1 MLLSCRDVI
10 VVQVNSQPP
19 IIMRFRYD
27 TEHMSQTAT
36 ASRTLDAF
44 HPTVKDWFV
53 GRFGGPTFAQEDGWP
68 AIRSGEDCL
77 IAAPT
82 GSGKTLTAFLAGIDE
97 LIREGEASGGEL
109 PDEVRILYISPLK
122 ALSNDIRRNL
132 EEPLTEIRQLADERG
147 VALPRIRMGLR
158 TGDTTQ
164 AERRAIIKR
173 PPHILITTPES
184 LYLMLTARQSREIL
198 RTVRTVILDEIHAVV
213 RDKRGSHLALTLAR
227 LDHVA
232 ERRPTRI
239 GLSATQ
245 KPMTEIAAFLTGLD
259 SSAQPLPCRI
269 LDLGHRRELTLW
281 LETTDVPLQ
290 SLATHEHWASVYD
303 RLAELILQHRTT
315 LIFVNRRS
323 LAERVAHELGSRVGK
338 EHVSGHHGSLSKER
352 RHVMEQRLKSGDL
365 KAVVATASL
374 ELGIDIGSV
383 DLVCQ
388 IGSPRRIATFLQ
400 RVGRSGHA
408 LGRIPHG
415 ALIPTSLDELIEC
428 AAMVRAVERG
438 DLDRICQPQAPTE
451 VLAQQIVAEAA
462 SEEDWGEDDLYQL
475 MRRAAP
481 YAALERAVY
490 DDILDMLATGV
501 GEGGGRSQPLL
512 HRDRI
517 NGRVRPRRA
526 ARMTAILNGG
536 TIPETG
542 DYRVIKEPEGAF
554 IGTVNED
561 FAIETAS
568 GDIFLLGS
576 TSWRIRRVE
585 NKGIV
590 RVEDAHGAPPT
601 IPFWLGEAPGRSR
614 ELSTAVGELRRD
626 IARLADDV
634 ESAVNLLQRECRM
647 TSVAAEQVVEY
658 LGEAQDALQVM
669 PSDTDV
675 VFERFFDEAGG
686 QQLVV
691 HAPFGSGVN
700 RAWGLAL
707 RKRFCVRFDFEL
719 QAAANEEGVILSLGP
734 SQSFPL
740 EEAFDYLKANNAEQS
755 LRQAVLYAPFWNT
768 RWRWAATRALAVPR
782 RRGGREVPPYLQ
794 RMIADDLLAAV
805 FPAQVG
811 CQENLAGPL
820 EVPDHPLI
828 AQTMDDCLHEA
839 VDTDGLI
846 EVLQRIERGEIHLH
860 ARDTTT
866 PSGMAQ
872 SIINVNPFGFLDDAP
887 LEERRTR
894 AVMTRRTLP
903 NEQRDLGK
911 LDLDAIVRVQEEAF
925 PPIRSVDELHE
936 LLMSVIALRVDQLA
950 AISPVLT
957 ESDVHARL
965 AELRGQGRAASAS
978 GPGGNIWFAAEQ
990 LESIRLLFPDH
1001 AVDPTFTAPE
1011 SALILPTDREDA
1023 RLRLVRGHL
1032 EISGPITADQLSQRC
1047 GLQAQDATYGLAQ
1060 LEAYGEIMRGQF
1072 TPTLTPDDAEEYCDR
1087 RLLARIHRYTIA
1099 RLRAE
1104 IEPVT
1109 VQHYLRFLLRWQ
1121 HLTTDTRLSGKAGVR
1136 AVIEQLQGF
1145 EAPAA
1150 AWERDLIAPRVSDY
1164 REAWLDE
1171 LCLAGDIA
1179 WARLTPRSARRAP
1192 TKTTPI
1198 ALALRRDFRSLLGAV
1213 RRPAPIPAARGRSA
1227 PELPPDVAEHVI
1239 AEGGAASQILRL
1251 LNDRGALFFD
1261 ELVDGTRRIATD
1273 VEGGLRELVA
1283 SGLAHADGF
1292 QGLRQLIRPNRKSRR
1307 PRYGGGG
1314 VFIGEGPAG
1323 RWAALPAV
1331 VDGSSD
1337 PMQADEVAERI
1348 ARILLQRYG
1357 VVSRELATRES
1368 LTLQWRDVLR
1378 ALRRLEARGDI
1389 RGGRFIQGLLG
1400 EQFALPAAIDQLR
1413 AMRRRATS
1421 GEQVSIATS
1430 DPCNLLGILLPG
1442 QKAPSRLGAKLTLV
1456 DGVPLEPTETAA
1468 LAAAD

>member
-1 MLLSCRDVI
+1 
-10 VVQVNSQPP
+10 
-19 IIMRFRYD
+19 
-27 TEHMSQTAT
+27 MSQTAVQP
-36 ASRTLDAF
+36 SVLDHF
-44 HPTVKDWFV
+44 HPLVRDWFV
-53 GRFGGPTFAQEDGWP
+53 GRFGAPTFAQEDGWP
-68 AIRSGEDCL
+68 AIRTGEDCL

-97 LIREGEASGGEL
+97 LIREGDTGEL

-132 EEPLTEIRQLADERG
+132 EEPLTEIRQLANERG
-147 VALPRIRMGLR
+147 VELPRIRMGLR

-164 AERRAIIKR
+164 AERQAIVKR
-173 PPHILITTPES
+173 PPQILITTPES
-184 LYLMLTARQSREIL
+184 LYLMLTAKRSREIL

-213 RDKRGSHLALTLAR
+213 RDKRGSHLSLTLAR

-232 ERRPTRI
+232 EQRPTRI

-245 KPMTEIAAFLTGLD
+245 KPMEEIAAFLTGLD
-259 SSAQPLPCRI
+259 LAGKPLPCRI
-269 LDLGHRRELTLW
+269 LDLGHRRELKLW
-281 LETTDVPLQ
+281 IETTDAPLQ
-290 SLATHEHWASVYD
+290 ALATHDHWGAVYD

-323 LAERVAHELGSRVGK
+323 LAERVAHELGIRVGK

-388 IGSPRRIATFLQ
+388 VGSPRRIATFLQ

-408 LGRIPHG
+408 LGLVPHG
-415 ALIPTSLDELIEC
+415 ALFPTALDELVEC

-438 DLDRICQPQAPTE
+438 DLDRICQPKAPIE
-451 VLAQQIVAEAA
+451 ILAQQIVAESAA
-462 SEEDWGEDDLYQL
+462 EEEWREDELYRL
-475 MRRAAP
+475 MTRAAP
-481 YAALERAVY
+481 YAELERSAFDETVE
-490 DDILDMLATGV
+490 MLATGI
-501 GEGGGRSQPLL
+501 GEAGGRSQPLV

-517 NGRVRPRRA
+517 NGVVRPRRA

-561 FAIETAS
+561 FAIETAA

-601 IPFWLGEAPGRSR
+601 IPFWLGEAPGRSM
-614 ELSTAVGELRRD
+614 ELSAAVGELRRD
-626 IARLADDV
+626 VGRMADDA
-634 ESAVNLLQRECRM
+634 EGAVRTLQRECHM
-647 TSVAAEQVVEY
+647 QAIAAEQIVEY
-658 LGEAQDALQVM
+658 LSETQDSLQVM

-719 QAAANEEGVILSLGP
+719 QAAANEEGILLSLGP
-734 SQSFPL
+734 TQSFPL
-740 EEAFDYLKANNAEQS
+740 EEAFEYLKADNAEQS

-782 RRGGREVPPYLQ
+782 RRAGKEVPPYLQ

-811 CQENLAGPL
+811 CQENLAGLL

-839 VDTDGLI
+839 VDTDALI
-846 EVLQRIERGEIHLH
+846 GVLERIERGEVRLH
-860 ARDTTT
+860 ARDTVT
-866 PSGMAQ
+866 PSAMAQ
-872 SIINVNPFGFLDDAP
+872 SIININPFGFLDDAP
-887 LEERRTR
+887 LEERRAR

-903 NEQRDLGK
+903 NEERDLGK
-911 LDLDAIVRVQEEAF
+911 LDIDAIERVQDEAF
-925 PPIRSVDELHE
+925 PPIRDADELHE
-936 LLMSVIALRVDQLA
+936 LLHSVVAWRESARALWREGALPALDPA
-950 AISPVLT
+950 M
-957 ESDVHARL
+957 L
-965 AELRGQGRAASAS
+965 AELRESGRAARATRPDDAD
-978 GPGGNIWFAAEQ
+978 GAVWFAAEH
-990 LESIRLLFPDH
+990 LESIRQLFPDH
-1001 AVDPTFTAPE
+1001 AVEPGFSVPE
-1011 SALILPTDREDA
+1011 SALALPDDREDA
-1023 RLRLVRGHL
+1023 RLKLVRGHL
-1032 EISGPITADQLSQRC
+1032 EISGPITPEQLSARC
-1047 GLQAQDATYGLAQ
+1047 GLAASDCGYGLAQ
-1060 LEAYGEIMRGQF
+1060 LEAYGEVMRGHF
-1072 TPTLTPDDAEEYCDR
+1072 TPTLAEADEEEYCDR

-1121 HLTTDTRLSGKAGVR
+1121 HLTPDNRLSGKAGVR
-1136 AVIEQLQGF
+1136 AVVEQLQGF

-1150 AWERDLIAPRVSDY
+1150 SWERDLIAARVSDY

-1179 WARLTPRSARRAP
+1179 WARLTTRSARRAP
-1192 TKTTPI
+1192 TKTTPV
-1198 ALALRRDFRSLLGAV
+1198 ALTLRRDFRSLLAAV
-1213 RRPAPIPAARGRSA
+1213 RRPAPIAAARGRSA
-1227 PELPPDVAEHVI
+1227 PEPQPDAAEQLH
-1239 AEGGAASQILRL
+1239 ADGGAASQILRM
-1251 LNDRGALFFD
+1251 LNERGALFFD

-1273 VEGGLRELVA
+1273 VESGLRELVA

-1292 QGLRQLIRPNRKSRR
+1292 QGLRQLIRPNRRSRR

-1323 RWAALPAV
+1323 RWAALPPSMPATT
-1331 VDGSSD
+1331 D
-1337 PMQADEVAERI
+1337 PEEADELAERI
-1348 ARILLQRYG
+1348 ARILLHRYG

-1368 LTLQWRDVLR
+1368 LTIQWRDILR
-1378 ALRRLEARGDI
+1378 ALRRLEARGEI
-1389 RGGRFIQGLLG
+1389 RGGRFIQGLIG
-1400 EQFALPAAIDQLR
+1400 EQFALPEAIDRLR
-1413 AMRRRATS
+1413 AVRRSAET
-1421 GEQVSIATS
+1421 GERVTIATS
-1430 DPCNLLGILLPG
+1430 DPCNLVGILLPG
-1442 QKAPSRLGAKLTLV
+1442 QKVPSRLGAKLTLI
-1456 DGVPLEPTETAA
+1456 DGVPEEEA
-1468 LAAAD
+1468 LLGAVAAD

>member
-1 MLLSCRDVI
+1 
-10 VVQVNSQPP
+10 
-19 IIMRFRYD
+19 
-27 TEHMSQTAT
+27 MSQTAVQP
-36 ASRTLDAF
+36 SVLDHF
-44 HPTVKDWFV
+44 HPLVRDWFV
-53 GRFGGPTFAQEDGWP
+53 GRFGAPTFAQEDGWP
-68 AIRSGEDCL
+68 AIRTGEDCL

-97 LIREGEASGGEL
+97 LIREGDSMTDGGEL
-109 PDEVRILYISPLK
+109 PDEVRILYVSPLK

-132 EEPLTEIRQLADERG
+132 EEPLTEIRQLAQERG
-147 VALPRIRMGLR
+147 VELPRIRMGLR

-164 AERRAIIKR
+164 AERQAIVKR
-173 PPHILITTPES
+173 PPQILITTPES
-184 LYLMLTARQSREIL
+184 LYLMLTAKRSREIL

-213 RDKRGSHLALTLAR
+213 RDKRGSHLSLTLAR

-232 ERRPTRI
+232 DRRPTRI

-245 KPMTEIAAFLTGLD
+245 KPMEEIAAFLTGLD
-259 SSAQPLPCRI
+259 LAGKPLPCRI
-269 LDLGHRRELTLW
+269 LDLGHRRELKLW
-281 LETTDVPLQ
+281 IETTDAPLQ
-290 SLATHEHWASVYD
+290 ALATHDHWGAVYD

-323 LAERVAHELGSRVGK
+323 LAERVAHELGIRVGK

-352 RHVMEQRLKSGDL
+352 RHVMEQRLKAGDL

-388 IGSPRRIATFLQ
+388 VGSPRRIATFLQ

-408 LGRIPHG
+408 LGLVPHG
-415 ALIPTSLDELIEC
+415 ALFPTALDELVEC

-438 DLDRICQPQAPTE
+438 DLDRICQPKAPIE
-451 VLAQQIVAEAA
+451 ILAQQIVAESAA
-462 SEEDWGEDDLYQL
+462 EEEWREDELFRL
-475 MRRAAP
+475 MKRAAP
-481 YAALERAVY
+481 YAELERSAFDETVE
-490 DDILDMLATGV
+490 MLATGI
-501 GEGGGRSQPLL
+501 GEAGGRSQPLV

-517 NGRVRPRRA
+517 NGVVRPRRA

-561 FAIETAS
+561 FAIETAA

-601 IPFWLGEAPGRSR
+601 IPFWLGEAPGRSM
-614 ELSTAVGELRRD
+614 ELSAAVGELRRD
-626 IARLADDV
+626 VGRVADDV
-634 ESAVNLLQRECRM
+634 EGAVRTLQRECHM
-647 TSVAAEQVVEY
+647 QAIAAEQIVEY
-658 LGEAQDALQVM
+658 LSETQDSLQVM

-719 QAAANEEGVILSLGP
+719 QAAANEEGILLSLGP
-734 SQSFPL
+734 TQSFPL
-740 EEAFDYLKANNAEQS
+740 EEAFEYLKADNAEQS

-782 RRGGREVPPYLQ
+782 RRAGKEVPPYLQ

-828 AQTMDDCLHEA
+828 AQTMDDCLREA
-839 VDTDGLI
+839 VDTDALI
-846 EVLQRIERGEIHLH
+846 GVLERIERGEVRLH
-860 ARDTTT
+860 ARDTVT
-866 PSGMAQ
+866 PSAMAQ
-872 SIINVNPFGFLDDAP
+872 SIININPFGFLDDAP
-887 LEERRTR
+887 LEERRAR

-911 LDLDAIVRVQEEAF
+911 LDIDAIERVQDEAF
-925 PPIRSVDELHE
+925 PPIRDADELHE
-936 LLMSVIALRVDQLA
+936 LLHSVVAWRESARALWREGALPALDPA
-950 AISPVLT
+950 M
-957 ESDVHARL
+957 L
-965 AELRGQGRAASAS
+965 AELRESGRAARATRPDDAD
-978 GPGGNIWFAAEQ
+978 GAVWFAAEH
-990 LESIRLLFPDH
+990 LESIRQLFPDH
-1001 AVDPTFTAPE
+1001 AVEPGFSVPE
-1011 SALILPTDREDA
+1011 SALALPDDREDA
-1023 RLRLVRGHL
+1023 RLKLVRGHL
-1032 EISGPITADQLSQRC
+1032 EISGPITPEQLSARC
-1047 GLQAQDATYGLAQ
+1047 GLAASDCGYGLTQ
-1060 LEAYGEIMRGQF
+1060 LEAYGEVMRGHF
-1072 TPTLTPDDAEEYCDR
+1072 TPTLAEADEEEYCDR

-1121 HLTTDTRLSGKAGVR
+1121 HLTPDNRLSGKAGVR
-1136 AVIEQLQGF
+1136 AVVEQLQGF

-1150 AWERDLIAPRVSDY
+1150 SWERDLIAARVSDY

-1179 WARLTPRSARRAP
+1179 WARLTTRSARRAP
-1192 TKTTPI
+1192 TKTTPV
-1198 ALALRRDFRSLLGAV
+1198 ALTLRRDFRSLLAAV

-1227 PELPPDVAEHVI
+1227 PEPQPDVAEQMH
-1239 AEGGAASQILRL
+1239 ADGGAASQILRM
-1251 LNDRGALFFD
+1251 LNERGALFFD

-1273 VEGGLRELVA
+1273 VESGLRELVA

-1292 QGLRQLIRPNRKSRR
+1292 QGLRQLIRPNRRSRR

-1323 RWAALPAV
+1323 RWAALPPSIPATT
-1331 VDGSSD
+1331 D
-1337 PMQADEVAERI
+1337 PEEADELAERI
-1348 ARILLQRYG
+1348 ARILLHRYG

-1368 LTLQWRDVLR
+1368 LTIQWRDILR
-1378 ALRRLEARGDI
+1378 ALRRLEARGEI
-1389 RGGRFIQGLLG
+1389 RGGRFIQGLIG
-1400 EQFALPAAIDQLR
+1400 EQFALPEAIDRLR
-1413 AMRRRATS
+1413 AVRRSAET
-1421 GEQVSIATS
+1421 GERVTIATS
-1430 DPCNLLGILLPG
+1430 DPCNLVGILLPG
-1442 QKAPSRLGAKLTLV
+1442 QKVPSRLGSKLTLI
-1456 DGVPLEPTETAA
+1456 DGVPEEEA
-1468 LAAAD
+1468 LLGAVAAD

>member
-1 MLLSCRDVI
+1 
-10 VVQVNSQPP
+10 
-19 IIMRFRYD
+19 
-27 TEHMSQTAT
+27 MSQSAVQ
-36 ASRTLDAF
+36 SSVLDDF
-44 HPTVKDWFV
+44 HPLVRDWFV
-53 GRFGGPTFAQEDGWP
+53 DRFGAPTFAQEDGWP
-68 AIRSGEDCL
+68 AIRTGEDCL

-97 LIREGEASGGEL
+97 LIREGEDSEL
-109 PDEVRILYISPLK
+109 PDEVRILYVSPLK

-132 EEPLTEIRQLADERG
+132 EEPLTEIRQLAQERG
-147 VALPRIRMGLR
+147 VELPRIRMGLR

-164 AERRAIIKR
+164 AERQAIVKR
-173 PPHILITTPES
+173 PPQILITTPES
-184 LYLMLTARQSREIL
+184 LYLMLTAKRSREIL

-213 RDKRGSHLALTLAR
+213 RDKRGSHLSLTLAR

-232 ERRPTRI
+232 EQRPTRI

-245 KPMTEIAAFLTGLD
+245 KPMDEIAAFLTGLD
-259 SSAQPLPCRI
+259 LAGKPLPCRI
-269 LDLGHRRELTLW
+269 LDLGHRRELKLW
-281 LETTDVPLQ
+281 IETTDAPLQ
-290 SLATHEHWASVYD
+290 ALATHDHWGAVYD

-323 LAERVAHELGSRVGK
+323 LAERVAHELGIRVGK

-352 RHVMEQRLKSGDL
+352 RHVMEQRLKAGDL

-388 IGSPRRIATFLQ
+388 VGSPRRIATFLQ

-408 LGRIPHG
+408 LGLVPHG
-415 ALIPTSLDELIEC
+415 ALFPTALDELVEC

-438 DLDRICQPQAPTE
+438 DLDRIRQPNAPIE
-451 VLAQQIVAEAA
+451 ILAQQIVAEAA
-462 SEEDWGEDDLYQL
+462 SAEEWREDELFRL
-475 MRRAAP
+475 MKRAAP
-481 YAALERAVY
+481 YAELERSAFDETVE
-490 DDILDMLATGV
+490 MLATGI
-501 GEGGGRSQPLL
+501 GEAGGRSQPLV

-517 NGRVRPRRA
+517 NGVVRPRRA

-561 FAIETAS
+561 FAIETAA

-601 IPFWLGEAPGRSR
+601 IPFWLGEAPGRSM
-614 ELSTAVGELRRD
+614 ELSAAVGELRRD
-626 IARLADDV
+626 VGRMADDV
-634 ESAVNLLQRECRM
+634 EGAVRTLQRECHM
-647 TSVAAEQVVEY
+647 QAIAAEQIVEY
-658 LGEAQDALQVM
+658 LSETQDSLQVM

-719 QAAANEEGVILSLGP
+719 QAAANEEGILLSLGP
-734 SQSFPL
+734 TQSFPL
-740 EEAFDYLKANNAEQS
+740 EEAFEYLKADNAEQS

-782 RRGGREVPPYLQ
+782 RRAGKEVPPYLQ

-839 VDTDGLI
+839 VDTDALI
-846 EVLQRIERGEIHLH
+846 GVLERIERGEVRLH
-860 ARDTTT
+860 ARDTVT
-866 PSGMAQ
+866 PSAMAQ
-872 SIINVNPFGFLDDAP
+872 SIININPFGFLDDAP
-887 LEERRTR
+887 LEERRAR

-911 LDLDAIVRVQEEAF
+911 LDIDAIERVQDEAF
-925 PPIRSVDELHE
+925 PPIRDADELHE
-936 LLMSVIALRVDQLA
+936 LLHSVVAWREGTLPEIDPAM
-950 AISPVLT
+950 
-957 ESDVHARL
+957 L
-965 AELRGQGRAASAS
+965 AELRESGRAARAEGPSAAV
-978 GPGGNIWFAAEQ
+978 WFAAEH
-990 LESIRLLFPDH
+990 LESIRQLFPDH
-1001 AVDPTFTAPE
+1001 AVEPGFSVPE
-1011 SALILPTDREDA
+1011 SALVLPDDREDA

-1032 EISGPITADQLSQRC
+1032 EISGPVTPEQLSQRC
-1047 GLQAQDATYGLAQ
+1047 GLAASDCGYGLAQ
-1060 LEAYGEIMRGQF
+1060 LEAYGEVMRGHF
-1072 TPTLTPDDAEEYCDR
+1072 TPTLTQDEDEEYCDR

-1121 HLTTDTRLSGKAGVR
+1121 HLTPDTRLSGKAGVR

-1150 AWERDLIAPRVSDY
+1150 SWERDLIAARVSDY

-1179 WARLTPRSARRAP
+1179 WARLTTRSARRAP
-1192 TKTTPI
+1192 TKTTPV
-1198 ALALRRDFRSLLGAV
+1198 ALALRRDFRSLLAAV

-1227 PELPPDVAEHVI
+1227 PEPQPDVAEQLH
-1239 AEGGAASQILRL
+1239 ADGGAASQILRM
-1251 LNDRGALFFD
+1251 LNERGALFFD

-1292 QGLRQLIRPNRKSRR
+1292 QGLRQLIRPNRRSRR

-1323 RWAALPAV
+1323 RWAALPPSIAATT
-1331 VDGSSD
+1331 D
-1337 PMQADEVAERI
+1337 PEEADELAERI
-1348 ARILLQRYG
+1348 ARILLHRYG

-1368 LTLQWRDVLR
+1368 LTIQWRDILR
-1378 ALRRLEARGDI
+1378 ALRRLEARGEI
-1389 RGGRFIQGLLG
+1389 RGGRFIQGLIG
-1400 EQFALPAAIDQLR
+1400 EQFALPEAIDRLR
-1413 AMRRRATS
+1413 AVRRSAAT
-1421 GEQVSIATS
+1421 GEQVTIASS
-1430 DPCNLLGILLPG
+1430 DPCNLVGILLPG
-1442 QKAPSRLGAKLTLV
+1442 QKVPSRLGSKLTLV
-1456 DGVPLEPTETAA
+1456 DGVPEEEAVSGV
-1468 LAAAD
+1468 AAAD

>member
-1 MLLSCRDVI
+1 
-10 VVQVNSQPP
+10 
-19 IIMRFRYD
+19 
-27 TEHMSQTAT
+27 MSQTAVQP
-36 ASRTLDAF
+36 SVLDDF
-44 HPTVKDWFV
+44 HPLVRDWFV
-53 GRFGGPTFAQEDGWP
+53 GRFGAPTFAQEDGWP
-68 AIRSGEDCL
+68 AIRTGEDCL

-97 LIREGEASGGEL
+97 LIREGDSMTDGGEL
-109 PDEVRILYISPLK
+109 PDEVRILYVSPLK

-132 EEPLTEIRQLADERG
+132 EEPLTEIRQLAQERG
-147 VALPRIRMGLR
+147 VELPRIRMGLR

-164 AERRAIIKR
+164 AERQAIVKR
-173 PPHILITTPES
+173 PPQILITTPES
-184 LYLMLTARQSREIL
+184 LYLMLTAKRSREIL

-213 RDKRGSHLALTLAR
+213 RDKRGSHLSLTLAR

-232 ERRPTRI
+232 DRRPTRI

-245 KPMTEIAAFLTGLD
+245 KPMEEIAAFLTGLD
-259 SSAQPLPCRI
+259 LAGKPLPCRI
-269 LDLGHRRELTLW
+269 LDLGHRRELKLW
-281 LETTDVPLQ
+281 IETTDAPLQ
-290 SLATHEHWASVYD
+290 ALATHDHWGAVYD

-323 LAERVAHELGSRVGK
+323 LAERVAHELGIRVGK

-388 IGSPRRIATFLQ
+388 VGSPRRIATFLQ

-408 LGRIPHG
+408 LGLVPHG
-415 ALIPTSLDELIEC
+415 ALFPTALDELVEC

-438 DLDRICQPQAPTE
+438 DLDRICQPKAPIE
-451 VLAQQIVAEAA
+451 ILAQQIVAESAA
-462 SEEDWGEDDLYQL
+462 EEEWREDELFRL
-475 MRRAAP
+475 MKRAAP
-481 YAALERAVY
+481 YAELERSAFDETVE
-490 DDILDMLATGV
+490 MLATGI
-501 GEGGGRSQPLL
+501 GEAGGRSQPLV

-517 NGRVRPRRA
+517 NGVVRPRRA

-561 FAIETAS
+561 FAIETAA

-601 IPFWLGEAPGRSR
+601 IPFWLGEAPGRSM
-614 ELSTAVGELRRD
+614 ELSAAVGGLRRD
-626 IARLADDV
+626 VGRMADDV
-634 ESAVNLLQRECRM
+634 EGAVRTLQRECHM
-647 TSVAAEQVVEY
+647 QAIAAEQIVEY
-658 LGEAQDALQVM
+658 LSETQDSLQVM

-707 RKRFCVRFDFEL
+707 RKRFSVRFDFEL
-719 QAAANEEGVILSLGP
+719 QAAANEEGILLSLGP
-734 SQSFPL
+734 TQSFPL
-740 EEAFDYLKANNAEQS
+740 EEAFEYLKADNAEQS

-782 RRGGREVPPYLQ
+782 RRAGKEVPPYLQ

-828 AQTMDDCLHEA
+828 AQTMDDCLREA
-839 VDTDGLI
+839 VDTDALI
-846 EVLQRIERGEIHLH
+846 GVLERIERGEVRLH
-860 ARDTTT
+860 ARDTVT
-866 PSGMAQ
+866 PSAMAQ
-872 SIINVNPFGFLDDAP
+872 SIININPFGFLDDAP
-887 LEERRTR
+887 LEERRAR

-911 LDLDAIVRVQEEAF
+911 LDIDAIERVQDEAF
-925 PPIRSVDELHE
+925 PPIRDADELHE
-936 LLMSVIALRVDQLA
+936 LLHSVVAWRESARALWREGARVSLDPA
-950 AISPVLT
+950 M
-957 ESDVHARL
+957 L
-965 AELRGQGRAASAS
+965 AELRESGRAARATRPDDAD
-978 GPGGNIWFAAEQ
+978 GAVWFAAEH
-990 LESIRLLFPDH
+990 LESIRQLFPDH
-1001 AVDPTFTAPE
+1001 AVEPGFSVPE
-1011 SALILPTDREDA
+1011 SALALPDDREDA
-1023 RLRLVRGHL
+1023 RLKLVRGHL
-1032 EISGPITADQLSQRC
+1032 EISGPITPEQLSARC
-1047 GLQAQDATYGLAQ
+1047 GLAASDCGYGLAQ
-1060 LEAYGEIMRGQF
+1060 LEAYGEVMRGHF
-1072 TPTLTPDDAEEYCDR
+1072 TPTLAEADEEEYCDR

-1121 HLTTDTRLSGKAGVR
+1121 HLTPDNRLSGKAGVR
-1136 AVIEQLQGF
+1136 AVVEQLQGF

-1150 AWERDLIAPRVSDY
+1150 SWERDLIAARVSDY

-1179 WARLTPRSARRAP
+1179 WARLTTRSARRAP
-1192 TKTTPI
+1192 TKTTPV
-1198 ALALRRDFRSLLGAV
+1198 ALTLRRDFRSLLAAV
-1213 RRPAPIPAARGRSA
+1213 RRPAPVAAARGRSA
-1227 PELPPDVAEHVI
+1227 PEPQPDVAEQLHTD
-1239 AEGGAASQILRL
+1239 GGAASQTLRM
-1251 LNDRGALFFD
+1251 LNERGALFFD

-1273 VEGGLRELVA
+1273 VESGLRELVA

-1292 QGLRQLIRPNRKSRR
+1292 QGLRQLIRPNRRSRR

-1323 RWAALPAV
+1323 RWAALPPSIPATT
-1331 VDGSSD
+1331 D
-1337 PMQADEVAERI
+1337 PEEADELAERI
-1348 ARILLQRYG
+1348 ARILLHRYG

-1368 LTLQWRDVLR
+1368 LTIQWRDILR
-1378 ALRRLEARGDI
+1378 ALRRLEARGEI
-1389 RGGRFIQGLLG
+1389 RGGRFIQGLIG
-1400 EQFALPAAIDQLR
+1400 EQFALPEAIDRLR
-1413 AMRRRATS
+1413 AVRRSAET
-1421 GEQVSIATS
+1421 GERVTIATS
-1430 DPCNLLGILLPG
+1430 DPCNLVGILLPG
-1442 QKAPSRLGAKLTLV
+1442 QKVPSRLGSKLTLI
-1456 DGVPLEPTETAA
+1456 DGVPEEEA
-1468 LAAAD
+1468 LLGAVAAD

>member
-1 MLLSCRDVI
+1 
-10 VVQVNSQPP
+10 
-19 IIMRFRYD
+19 
-27 TEHMSQTAT
+27 MSQTAT
-36 ASRTLDAF
+36 ATASPVLDDF
-44 HPTVKDWFV
+44 HPLVRDWFV
-53 GRFGGPTFAQEDGWP
+53 GRFAEPTYAQEDGWP
-68 AIRSGEDCL
+68 AIRTGEDCL

-97 LIREGEASGGEL
+97 LIREGELNDDGAL

-147 VALPRIRMGLR
+147 VELPRIRMGVR

-164 AERRAIIKR
+164 SERRSIVKR
-173 PPHILITTPES
+173 PPQILITTPES
-184 LYLMLTARQSREIL
+184 LYLMLTAKLSREIL
-198 RTVRTVILDEIHAVV
+198 RTVRTVIVDEIHAVV
-213 RDKRGSHLALTLAR
+213 RDKRGSHLALSLAR

-232 ERRPTRI
+232 EQRPTRI

-245 KPMTEIAAFLTGLD
+245 KPMNEIASFLTGLD
-259 SSAQPLPCRI
+259 ASGETLPCRI
-269 LDLGHRRELTLW
+269 LDLGHRRELKLW
-281 LETTDVPLQ
+281 IETTDAPLQ
-290 SLATHEHWASVYD
+290 ALATHEHWGAVYD

-323 LAERVAHELGSRVGK
+323 LAERVAHELGIRVGK

-352 RHVMEQRLKSGDL
+352 RHVMEQRLKNGDL

-408 LGRIPHG
+408 LGLVPHG
-415 ALIPTSLDELIEC
+415 ALFPTSLDELIEC

-438 DLDRICQPQAPTE
+438 DLDRIRQPKAPIE
-451 VLAQQIVAEAA
+451 ILAQQIVAETA
-462 SEEDWGEDDLYQL
+462 SEEEWIEDDLFKL

-481 YAALERAVY
+481 YGELGRDAFNETV
-490 DDILDMLATGV
+490 DMLATGV
-501 GEGGGRSQPLL
+501 GEGGGRSNPLL

-517 NGRVRPRRA
+517 NGVVKPRRA

-554 IGTVNED
+554 IGTVSED
-561 FAIETAS
+561 FAIETAA

-601 IPFWLGEAPGRSR
+601 IPFWLGEAPGRST
-614 ELSTAVGELRRD
+614 ELSAAVGELRRD
-626 IARLADDV
+626 IGEVASDI
-634 ESAVNLLQRECRM
+634 ESAVRRLQRECHM
-647 TSVAAEQVVEY
+647 QTIAAEQMVEY
-658 LGEAQDALQVM
+658 LGETQDSLQVM

-719 QAAANEEGVILSLGP
+719 QAAANEEGILLSLGP
-734 SQSFPL
+734 TQSFPL
-740 EEAFDYLKANNAEQS
+740 EEAFEYLKADNAEQS

-782 RRGGREVPPYLQ
+782 RRGAKEVPPYLQ

-839 VDTDGLI
+839 VDTDALI
-846 EVLQRIERGEIHLH
+846 DVLERIERGEIRLH
-860 ARDTTT
+860 ARDTVT

-872 SIINVNPFGFLDDAP
+872 SIININPFGFLDDAP
-887 LEERRTR
+887 LEERRAR

-911 LDLDAIVRVQEEAF
+911 LDIDAIERVQDEAF
-925 PPIRSVDELHE
+925 PPIRDPDELHE
-936 LLMSVIALRVDQLA
+936 LLISVLALREGALTSVSPALGELDLPAMLA
-950 AISPVLT
+950 SL
-957 ESDVHARL
+957 RL
-965 AELRGQGRAASAS
+965 DGRAARAEGSDGA
-978 GPGGNIWFAAEQ
+978 IWFAAEH
-990 LESIRLLFPDH
+990 LESIRQLFPDH
-1001 AVDPTFTAPE
+1001 AVDPSFTVPE
-1011 SALILPTDREDA
+1011 LALILPTDREDA
-1023 RLRLVRGHL
+1023 RLRLVRGHM
-1032 EISGPITADQLSQRC
+1032 EFSGPVTPAQLAHRC
-1047 GLQAQDATYGLAQ
+1047 GLSAQDCGYGLAQ
-1060 LEAYGEIMRGQF
+1060 LEAYGEVMRGHF
-1072 TPTLTPDDAEEYCDR
+1072 TPTLQADDVEEYCDR

-1104 IEPVT
+1104 IEAVT

-1121 HLTTDTRLSGKAGVR
+1121 HLTPDTRLSGKAGVR

-1150 AWERDLIAPRVSDY
+1150 AWERDLLAPRVSDY

-1171 LCLAGDIA
+1171 LCLGGDIA

-1192 TKTTPI
+1192 TKSTPI
-1198 ALALRRDFRSLLGAV
+1198 TLALRRDFRSLLAAV
-1213 RRPAPIPAARGRSA
+1213 RKPAAVPAARGRSA
-1227 PELPPDVAEHVI
+1227 PEPQPDVAEQLH
-1239 AEGGAASQILRL
+1239 ADGGAASQILRL
-1251 LNDRGALFFD
+1251 LEDRGALFFD
-1261 ELVDGTRRIATD
+1261 ELVEGTRRIATD

-1292 QGLRQLIRPNRKSRR
+1292 QGLRQLLRPNRKSRR

-1323 RWAALPAV
+1323 RWAALPPAIS
-1331 VDGSSD
+1331 GPAD
-1337 PMQADEVAERI
+1337 PEEADELAERV
-1348 ARILLQRYG
+1348 ARILLHRYG

-1368 LTLQWRDVLR
+1368 LTIQWRDVLR
-1378 ALRRLEARGDI
+1378 ALRRLEARGEI

-1400 EQFALPAAIDQLR
+1400 EQFALPSALDQLR
-1413 AMRRRATS
+1413 AVRRAATTD
-1421 GEQVSIATS
+1421 EQVTIATC
-1430 DPCNLLGILLPG
+1430 DPCNLVGILLPG
-1442 QKAPSRLGAKLTLV
+1442 QKVPSRLGARLTLV
-1456 DGVPLEPTETAA
+1456 DGVPVEPLTSGV
-1468 LAAAD
+1468 AAAD